1 MKINTTVI
9 RSGYDGK
16 KCLVHARFCE
26 APGFLI
32 ATAQH
37 LDVTGCDMFDGIYSS
52 KSYDGG
58 KAWTEF
64 APEPE
69 LAAIHNKEY
78 TVVGCDGTPMYHK
91 KTGKVIITGHMGQY
105 DKNGKRPAVRVRS
118 TWYSVYDEEKGK
130 DTPIRWLQSL
140 QESEFAMPVMDPLL
154 VAEDYNPEVED
165 DYLIPLGAMKAED
178 VLVLVTVTVPKELEK
193 MSVNLQ
199 APIVINADSKKAAQI
214 IVNPEQYP
222 VKYYIYDILQDR
234 KKEGE

>member
-1 MKINTTVI
+1 MKITTRVFGEI
-9 RSGYDGK
+9 EIDDSKIISFPSGII
-16 KCLVHARFCE
+16 
-26 APGFLI
+26 GFPEM
-32 ATAQH
+32 T
-37 LDVTGCDMFDGIYSS
+37 D
-52 KSYDGG
+52 
-58 KAWTEF
+58 F
-64 APEPE
+64 A
-69 LAAIHNKEY
+69 L
-78 TVVGCDGTPMYHK
+78 
-91 KTGKVIITGHMGQY
+91 
-105 DKNGKRPAVRVRS
+105 
-118 TWYSVYDEEKGK
+118 VYDEEKGN